1 MTEADEAVAWAAVER
16 ISLAIVA
23 YGDLITR
30 HNTEGTLLR
39 NAVEQGALRAGHDKI
54 TARRAYAAA
63 ARAYS
68 AWSGHGGRP
77 GSSVGW
83 PWRCRCAT
91 GRPTR
96 TRGRR
101 VPIRAAARRDAGAR
115 RAKAGPALM
124 DWRPARLDGPCRQ
137 AMASTGR
144 PGADLSGARP
154 WPRPRSGSKGRE
166 RPVDP

>member
-77 GSSVGW
+77 EAPSVG
-83 PWRCRCAT
+83 PGVAAA
-91 GRPTR
+91 PPA
-96 TRGRR
+96 GRR
-101 VPIRAAARRDAGAR
+101 GQGAGGSPSGQQR
-115 RAKAGPALM
+115 VGM
-124 DWRPARLDGPCRQ
+124 PARDER
-137 AMASTGR
+137 R
-144 PGADLSGARP
+144 PDQR
-154 WPRPRSGSKGRE
+154 
-166 RPVDP
+166 